1 MTKQTD
7 PKDIKDIP
15 FTEKDASLQTQEDER
30 QNDVAGQFS
39 IFDQEISG
47 ALFTQNAP
55 EEPEV
60 LEKAAVEEPE
70 ETAAA
75 DHSAIDTT
83 VLQENPDDTVH
94 ENKAEPG
101 ISSIQEASPD
111 ENTVPPQD
119 EYYIPQFDIPPAEE
133 KKPIKDAAPFS
144 VPTSTNT
151 AANTGDDDEEEP
163 ISNRLVPYSE
173 IKNKSELPTFETP
186 YLYKGKK
193 GEHIRYRLSLPTD
206 KNPKKERMKRN
217 IISLGI
223 TVITA
228 LILAF
233 LLRSFV
239 FVLATVDGPSM
250 EPTLQNNEKILVT
263 RYSYYFHE
271 IEHGDV
277 IVCRFDN
284 ENYPDY
290 YVKRVIALG
299 GETVKIENGIVY
311 VNDTPLEEN
320 YIKEPPRNDMEE
332 ILVPAGYVFVM
343 GDNRNNSTD
352 SRKSYIGP
360 IAQELVVGKARC
372 ILLPLSNFGSIEE

>member
-7 PKDIKDIP
+7 PKDINP
-15 FTEKDASLQTQEDER
+15 FPEKDASVQTQEDQR

-47 ALFTQNAP
+47 TLFTQTPP
-55 EEPEV
+55 EEPNI
-60 LEKAAVEEPE
+60 PE
-70 ETAAA
+70 ETTVIPLKETA
-75 DHSAIDTT
+75 AIDQPPIITKT
-83 VLQENPDDTVH
+83 VLQENPDDKMH
-94 ENKAEPG
+94 ETLPDTDA
-101 ISSIQEASPD
+101 SSVQEDSSD
-111 ENTVPPQD
+111 ETSAPMQD
-119 EYYIPQFDIPPAEE
+119 EYYIPQFDIPPAEK
-133 KKPIKDAAPFS
+133 KKPIEDIPPSS
-144 VPTSTNT
+144 VSTANFT
-151 AANTGDDDEEEP
+151 ADNITDDKAEN
-163 ISNRLVPYSE
+163 IAHRLVAYSE
-173 IKNKSELPTFETP
+173 IKNKSELPEFETP

-206 KNPKKERMKRN
+206 KNPKKERMKRS

-271 IEHGDV
+271 IERGDV

-290 YVKRVIALG
+290 YVKRVVALG

-311 VNDTPLEEN
+311 VNDVPLEEN

-332 ILVPAGYVFVM
+332 VLVPVGYVFVM

-372 ILLPLSNFGSIEE
+372 ILFPLSNFGSIEE

>member
-7 PKDIKDIP
+7 PKDINP
-15 FTEKDASLQTQEDER
+15 FPEKDASVQTQEDQR

-47 ALFTQNAP
+47 TLFTQTPP
-55 EEPEV
+55 EEPNI
-60 LEKAAVEEPE
+60 PE
-70 ETAAA
+70 ETTVIPLKETA
-75 DHSAIDTT
+75 AIDQPPIITKT
-83 VLQENPDDTVH
+83 VLQENPDDKMH
-94 ENKAEPG
+94 ETLPDTDA
-101 ISSIQEASPD
+101 SSVQEDSSD
-111 ENTVPPQD
+111 ETSAPMQD
-119 EYYIPQFDIPPAEE
+119 EYYIPQFDIPPAKK
-133 KKPIKDAAPFS
+133 KKPIEDIPPSS
-144 VPTSTNT
+144 VSTADFT
-151 AANTGDDDEEEP
+151 ADNITDDKAEN
-163 ISNRLVPYSE
+163 IAHRLVAYSE
-173 IKNKSELPTFETP
+173 IKNKSELPEFETP

-206 KNPKKERMKRN
+206 KNPKKERMKRS

-271 IEHGDV
+271 IERGDV

-290 YVKRVIALG
+290 YVKRVVALG

-311 VNDTPLEEN
+311 VNDVPLEEN

-332 ILVPAGYVFVM
+332 VLVPVGYVFVM

-372 ILLPLSNFGSIEE
+372 ILFPLSNFGSIEE

>member
-7 PKDIKDIP
+7 PKDINP
-15 FTEKDASLQTQEDER
+15 FPEKDASVQTQEDQR

-47 ALFTQNAP
+47 TLFTQTPP
-55 EEPEV
+55 EEPNI
-60 LEKAAVEEPE
+60 PE
-70 ETAAA
+70 ETTVIPLKETA
-75 DHSAIDTT
+75 AIDQPPIITKT
-83 VLQENPDDTVH
+83 VLQENPDDKMH
-94 ENKAEPG
+94 ETLPDTDV
-101 ISSIQEASPD
+101 SSVQEDSSD
-111 ENTVPPQD
+111 ETSAPMQD
-119 EYYIPQFDIPPAEE
+119 EYYIPQFDIPPAEK
-133 KKPIKDAAPFS
+133 KKPIEDIPPSS
-144 VPTSTNT
+144 VSTADFT
-151 AANTGDDDEEEP
+151 ADNITDDKAEN
-163 ISNRLVPYSE
+163 IAHRLVAYSE
-173 IKNKSELPTFETP
+173 IKNKSELPEFETP

-206 KNPKKERMKRN
+206 KNPKKERMKRS

-271 IEHGDV
+271 IERGDV

-290 YVKRVIALG
+290 YVKRVVALG

-311 VNDTPLEEN
+311 VNDVPLEEN

-332 ILVPAGYVFVM
+332 VLVPVGYVFVM

-372 ILLPLSNFGSIEE
+372 ILFPLSNFGSIEE

>member
-7 PKDIKDIP
+7 PKDINP
-15 FTEKDASLQTQEDER
+15 FPEKDASVQTQEDQR

-47 ALFTQNAP
+47 TLFTQTPP
-55 EEPEV
+55 EEPNI
-60 LEKAAVEEPE
+60 PE
-70 ETAAA
+70 ETTVISLKETA
-75 DHSAIDTT
+75 AIDQPPIITKT
-83 VLQENPDDTVH
+83 VLQENPDDKMH
-94 ENKAEPG
+94 ETLPDTDA
-101 ISSIQEASPD
+101 SSVQEDSSD
-111 ENTVPPQD
+111 ETSAPMQD
-119 EYYIPQFDIPPAEE
+119 EYYIPQFDIPPAEK
-133 KKPIKDAAPFS
+133 KKPIEDIPPSS
-144 VPTSTNT
+144 VSTADFT
-151 AANTGDDDEEEP
+151 ADNITDDKAEN
-163 ISNRLVPYSE
+163 IAHRLVAYSE
-173 IKNKSELPTFETP
+173 IKNKSELPEFETP

-206 KNPKKERMKRN
+206 KNPKKERMKRS

-271 IEHGDV
+271 IERGDV

-290 YVKRVIALG
+290 YVKRVVALG
-299 GETVKIENGIVY
+299 GETVKIENGSVY
-311 VNDTPLEEN
+311 VNDLPLEEN

-332 ILVPAGYVFVM
+332 VLVPVGYVFVM

-372 ILLPLSNFGSIEE
+372 ILFPLSNFGSIEE

>member
-7 PKDIKDIP
+7 PKDINP
-15 FTEKDASLQTQEDER
+15 FPEKDASVQTQEDQR

-47 ALFTQNAP
+47 TLFTQTPP
-55 EEPEV
+55 EEPNI
-60 LEKAAVEEPE
+60 PE
-70 ETAAA
+70 ETTVIPLKETA
-75 DHSAIDTT
+75 AIDQPPIITKT
-83 VLQENPDDTVH
+83 VLQENPDDKMH
-94 ENKAEPG
+94 ETLPDTDA
-101 ISSIQEASPD
+101 SSVQEDSSD
-111 ENTVPPQD
+111 ETSAPMQD
-119 EYYIPQFDIPPAEE
+119 EYYIPQFDIPSAEK
-133 KKPIKDAAPFS
+133 KKPIEDIPPSS
-144 VPTSTNT
+144 VSTADFT
-151 AANTGDDDEEEP
+151 ADNITDDKAEN
-163 ISNRLVPYSE
+163 IAHRLVAYSE
-173 IKNKSELPTFETP
+173 IKNKSELPEFETP

-206 KNPKKERMKRN
+206 KNPKKERMKRS

-271 IEHGDV
+271 IERGDV

-290 YVKRVIALG
+290 YVKRVVALG

-311 VNDTPLEEN
+311 VNDVPLEEN

-332 ILVPAGYVFVM
+332 VLVPAGYVFVM

-372 ILLPLSNFGSIEE
+372 ILFPLSNFGSIEE

>member
-7 PKDIKDIP
+7 PKDINP
-15 FTEKDASLQTQEDER
+15 FPEKDASVQTQEDQR

-47 ALFTQNAP
+47 TLFTQTPP
-55 EEPEV
+55 EEPNI
-60 LEKAAVEEPE
+60 PE
-70 ETAAA
+70 ETAA
-75 DHSAIDTT
+75 IDQPPIITKT
-83 VLQENPDDTVH
+83 VLQENPDDKMH
-94 ENKAEPG
+94 ETLPDTDA
-101 ISSIQEASPD
+101 SSVQEDSSD
-111 ENTVPPQD
+111 ETSAPMQD
-119 EYYIPQFDIPPAEE
+119 EYTADNITDDKAEN
-133 KKPIKDAAPFS
+133 IAH
-144 VPTSTNT
+144 
-151 AANTGDDDEEEP
+151 
-163 ISNRLVPYSE
+163 RLVAYSE
-173 IKNKSELPTFETP
+173 IKNKSELPEFETP

-206 KNPKKERMKRN
+206 KNPKKERMKRS

-271 IEHGDV
+271 IERGDV

-290 YVKRVIALG
+290 YVKRVVALG

-311 VNDTPLEEN
+311 VNDVPLEEN

-332 ILVPAGYVFVM
+332 VLVPVGYVFVM

-372 ILLPLSNFGSIEE
+372 ILFPLSNFGSIEE

>member
-7 PKDIKDIP
+7 PKDINP
-15 FTEKDASLQTQEDER
+15 FPEKDASVQTQEDQR

-47 ALFTQNAP
+47 TLFTQTPP
-55 EEPEV
+55 EEPNI
-60 LEKAAVEEPE
+60 PE
-70 ETAAA
+70 ETTVIPLKETA
-75 DHSAIDTT
+75 AIDQPPIITKT
-83 VLQENPDDTVH
+83 VLQENPDDKMH
-94 ENKAEPG
+94 ETLPDTDA
-101 ISSIQEASPD
+101 SSVQEDFSD
-111 ENTVPPQD
+111 ETSAPMQD
-119 EYYIPQFDIPPAEE
+119 EYYIPQFDIPPAEK
-133 KKPIKDAAPFS
+133 KKPIEDIPPSS
-144 VPTSTNT
+144 VSTADFT
-151 AANTGDDDEEEP
+151 ADNITDDKAEN
-163 ISNRLVPYSE
+163 IAHRLVAYSE
-173 IKNKSELPTFETP
+173 IKNKSELPEFETP

-206 KNPKKERMKRN
+206 KNPKKERMKRS

-271 IEHGDV
+271 IERGDV

-290 YVKRVIALG
+290 YVKRVVALG

-311 VNDTPLEEN
+311 VNDVPLEEN

-332 ILVPAGYVFVM
+332 VLVPAGYVFVM

-372 ILLPLSNFGSIEE
+372 ILFPLSNFGSIEE

>member
-7 PKDIKDIP
+7 PKDINP
-15 FTEKDASLQTQEDER
+15 FPEKDASVQTQEDQR

-47 ALFTQNAP
+47 TLFTQTPP
-55 EEPEV
+55 EEPNI
-60 LEKAAVEEPE
+60 PE
-70 ETAAA
+70 ETTVIPLKETA
-75 DHSAIDTT
+75 AIDQPPIITKT
-83 VLQENPDDTVH
+83 VLQENPDDKMH
-94 ENKAEPG
+94 ETLPDTDA
-101 ISSIQEASPD
+101 SSVQEDSSD
-111 ENTVPPQD
+111 ETSAPMQD
-119 EYYIPQFDIPPAEE
+119 EYYIPQFDIPPAEK
-133 KKPIKDAAPFS
+133 KKPIEDIPPSS
-144 VPTSTNT
+144 VSTADFT
-151 AANTGDDDEEEP
+151 ADNVTDDKAEN
-163 ISNRLVPYSE
+163 IAHRLVAYSE
-173 IKNKSELPTFETP
+173 IKNKSELPEFETP

-206 KNPKKERMKRN
+206 KNPKKERMKRS

-271 IEHGDV
+271 IERGDV

-290 YVKRVIALG
+290 YVKRVVALG

-311 VNDTPLEEN
+311 VNDVPLEEN

-332 ILVPAGYVFVM
+332 VLVPVGYVFVM

-372 ILLPLSNFGSIEE
+372 ILFPLSNFGSIEE

>member
-7 PKDIKDIP
+7 PKDINP
-15 FTEKDASLQTQEDER
+15 FPEKDASVQTQEDQR

-47 ALFTQNAP
+47 TLFTQTPP
-55 EEPEV
+55 EEPNI
-60 LEKAAVEEPE
+60 PE
-70 ETAAA
+70 ETTVISLKETA
-75 DHSAIDTT
+75 AIDQPPIITKT
-83 VLQENPDDTVH
+83 VLQENPDDKMH
-94 ENKAEPG
+94 ETLPDTDA
-101 ISSIQEASPD
+101 SSVQEDSSD
-111 ENTVPPQD
+111 ETSAPMQD
-119 EYYIPQFDIPPAEE
+119 EYYIPQFDIPPAEK
-133 KKPIKDAAPFS
+133 KKPIEDIPPSS
-144 VPTSTNT
+144 VSTADFT
-151 AANTGDDDEEEP
+151 ADNITDDKAEN
-163 ISNRLVPYSE
+163 IAHRLVAYSE
-173 IKNKSELPTFETP
+173 IKNKSELPEFETP

-206 KNPKKERMKRN
+206 KNPKKERMKRS

-271 IEHGDV
+271 IERGDV

-290 YVKRVIALG
+290 YVKRVVALG

-311 VNDTPLEEN
+311 VNDVPLEEN
-320 YIKEPPRNDMEE
+320 YMKEPPRNDMEE
-332 ILVPAGYVFVM
+332 VLVPVGYVFVM

-372 ILLPLSNFGSIEE
+372 ILFPLSNFGSIEE

>member
-7 PKDIKDIP
+7 PKDINP
-15 FTEKDASLQTQEDER
+15 FPEKDASVQTQEDQR

-47 ALFTQNAP
+47 TLFTQTPP
-55 EEPEV
+55 EEPNI
-60 LEKAAVEEPE
+60 PE
-70 ETAAA
+70 ETAA
-75 DHSAIDTT
+75 IDQPPIITKT
-83 VLQENPDDTVH
+83 VLQENPDDKMH
-94 ENKAEPG
+94 ETLPDTDA
-101 ISSIQEASPD
+101 SSVQEDSSD
-111 ENTVPPQD
+111 ETSAPMQD
-119 EYYIPQFDIPPAEE
+119 EYYIPQFDIPPAEK
-133 KKPIKDAAPFS
+133 KKPIEDIPPSS
-144 VPTSTNT
+144 VSTADFT
-151 AANTGDDDEEEP
+151 ADNITDDKAEN
-163 ISNRLVPYSE
+163 IAHRLVAYSE
-173 IKNKSELPTFETP
+173 IKNKSELPEFETP

-206 KNPKKERMKRN
+206 KNPKKERMKRS

-271 IEHGDV
+271 IERGDV

-290 YVKRVIALG
+290 YVKRVVALG

-311 VNDTPLEEN
+311 VNDVPLEEN

-332 ILVPAGYVFVM
+332 VLVPVGYVFVM

-372 ILLPLSNFGSIEE
+372 ILFPLSNFGSIEE

>member
-7 PKDIKDIP
+7 PKDINP
-15 FTEKDASLQTQEDER
+15 FPEKDASVQTQEDQR

-47 ALFTQNAP
+47 TLFTQTPP
-55 EEPEV
+55 EEPNI
-60 LEKAAVEEPE
+60 PE
-70 ETAAA
+70 ETTVIPLKETA
-75 DHSAIDTT
+75 AIDQPPIITKT
-83 VLQENPDDTVH
+83 VLQENPDDKMH
-94 ENKAEPG
+94 ETLPDTDA
-101 ISSIQEASPD
+101 SSVQEDFSD
-111 ENTVPPQD
+111 ETSAPMQD
-119 EYYIPQFDIPPAEE
+119 EYYIPQFDIPPAEK
-133 KKPIKDAAPFS
+133 KKPIEDIPPSS
-144 VPTSTNT
+144 VSTADFT
-151 AANTGDDDEEEP
+151 ADNITDDKAEN
-163 ISNRLVPYSE
+163 IAHRLVAYSE
-173 IKNKSELPTFETP
+173 IKNKSELPEFETP

-206 KNPKKERMKRN
+206 KNPKKERMKRS

-271 IEHGDV
+271 IERGDV
-277 IVCRFDN
+277 FVCRFDN

-290 YVKRVIALG
+290 YVKRVVALG

-311 VNDTPLEEN
+311 VNDVPLEEN

-332 ILVPAGYVFVM
+332 VLVPAGYVFVM

-372 ILLPLSNFGSIEE
+372 ILFPLSNFGSIEE

>member
-7 PKDIKDIP
+7 PKDINP
-15 FTEKDASLQTQEDER
+15 FPEKDASVQTQEDQR

-47 ALFTQNAP
+47 TLFTQTPP
-55 EEPEV
+55 EEPNI
-60 LEKAAVEEPE
+60 PE
-70 ETAAA
+70 ETTVISLKETA
-75 DHSAIDTT
+75 AIDQPPIITKT
-83 VLQENPDDTVH
+83 VLQENPDDKMH
-94 ENKAEPG
+94 ETLPDTDA
-101 ISSIQEASPD
+101 SSVQEDSSD
-111 ENTVPPQD
+111 ETSAPMQD
-119 EYYIPQFDIPPAEE
+119 EYYIPQFDIPPAKK
-133 KKPIKDAAPFS
+133 KKPIEDIPPSS
-144 VPTSTNT
+144 VSTADFT
-151 AANTGDDDEEEP
+151 ADNITDDKAEN
-163 ISNRLVPYSE
+163 IAHRLVAYSE
-173 IKNKSELPTFETP
+173 IKNKSELPEFETP

-206 KNPKKERMKRN
+206 KNPKKERMKRS

-271 IEHGDV
+271 IERGDV

-290 YVKRVIALG
+290 YVKRVVALG

-311 VNDTPLEEN
+311 VNDVPLEEN

-332 ILVPAGYVFVM
+332 VLVPVGYVFVM

-372 ILLPLSNFGSIEE
+372 ILFPLSNFGSIEE

>member
-7 PKDIKDIP
+7 PKDTNS
-15 FTEKDASLQTQEDER
+15 FSEKDVSLQTQEDER
-30 QNDVAGQFS
+30 PNDIAGQFS

-47 ALFTQNAP
+47 TLFTPNPP
-55 EEPEV
+55 EE
-60 LEKAAVEEPE
+60 AADDESEEP
-70 ETAAA
+70 AAA
-75 DHSAIDTT
+75 NRTATGTT
-83 VLQENPDDTVH
+83 ILQENPENAVYENNTEAESRASSLQNSSEKDTV
-94 ENKAEPG
+94 
-101 ISSIQEASPD
+101 SL
-111 ENTVPPQD
+111 QD
-119 EYYIPQFDIPPAEE
+119 EYYIPQFDSPPAE
-133 KKPIKDAAPFS
+133 KTIK
-144 VPTSTNT
+144 T
-151 AANTGDDDEEEP
+151 AASFPASSTLDSAAEDIEDGEEEP

-173 IKNKSELPTFETP
+173 IKNKSELPAFETP

-228 LILAF
+228 LVLAF

-239 FVLATVDGPSM
+239 FVLATVNGPSM

-271 IEHGDV
+271 IERGDV

-284 ENYPDY
+284 ENFPDY

-299 GETVKIENGIVY
+299 GETVKIENGVVY

-320 YIKEPPRNDMEE
+320 YIKEPPQNDMDEV
-332 ILVPAGYVFVM
+332 LVPAGYVFVM

-372 ILLPLSNFGSIEE
+372 ILFPFSNFGAIEE

>member
-7 PKDIKDIP
+7 PKDINP
-15 FTEKDASLQTQEDER
+15 FPEKDASVQTQEDQR

-47 ALFTQNAP
+47 TLFTQTPP
-55 EEPEV
+55 EEPNI
-60 LEKAAVEEPE
+60 PE
-70 ETAAA
+70 ETTVTPLKETA
-75 DHSAIDTT
+75 AIDQPPIITKT
-83 VLQENPDDTVH
+83 VLQENPDDKMHKTLPDTD
-94 ENKAEPG
+94 A
-101 ISSIQEASPD
+101 SSVQEDSSD
-111 ENTVPPQD
+111 ETSAPMQD
-119 EYYIPQFDIPPAEE
+119 EYYIPQFDIPPAEK
-133 KKPIKDAAPFS
+133 KKPIEDIPPSS
-144 VPTSTNT
+144 VSTADFT
-151 AANTGDDDEEEP
+151 ADNITDDKAEN
-163 ISNRLVPYSE
+163 IAHRLVAYSE
-173 IKNKSELPTFETP
+173 IKNKSELPEFETP

-206 KNPKKERMKRN
+206 KNPKKERMKRS

-271 IEHGDV
+271 IERGDV

-290 YVKRVIALG
+290 YVKRVVALG

-311 VNDTPLEEN
+311 VNDVPLEEN

-332 ILVPAGYVFVM
+332 VLVPVGYVFVM

-360 IAQELVVGKARC
+360 IAQELVIGKARC
-372 ILLPLSNFGSIEE
+372 ILFPLSNFGSIEE

>member
-7 PKDIKDIP
+7 PKDINP
-15 FTEKDASLQTQEDER
+15 FPEKDASVQTQEDQR

-47 ALFTQNAP
+47 TLFTQTPP
-55 EEPEV
+55 EEPNI
-60 LEKAAVEEPE
+60 PE
-70 ETAAA
+70 ETTVIPLKETA
-75 DHSAIDTT
+75 AIDQPPIITKT
-83 VLQENPDDTVH
+83 VLQENPDDKMH
-94 ENKAEPG
+94 ETLPDTDA
-101 ISSIQEASPD
+101 SSVQEDSSD
-111 ENTVPPQD
+111 ETSAPMQD
-119 EYYIPQFDIPPAEE
+119 EYYIPQFDIPPAEK
-133 KKPIKDAAPFS
+133 KKPIEDIPPSS
-144 VPTSTNT
+144 VSTADFT
-151 AANTGDDDEEEP
+151 ADNITDDKAEN
-163 ISNRLVPYSE
+163 IAHRLVAYSE
-173 IKNKSELPTFETP
+173 IKNKSELPEFETP

-206 KNPKKERMKRN
+206 KNPKKERMKRS

-271 IEHGDV
+271 IERGDV

-290 YVKRVIALG
+290 YVKRVVALG

-311 VNDTPLEEN
+311 VNDVPLEEN

-332 ILVPAGYVFVM
+332 VLVPVGYVFVM

-372 ILLPLSNFGSIEE
+372 ILFPLSNFGSIEE

>member
-7 PKDIKDIP
+7 PKDINP
-15 FTEKDASLQTQEDER
+15 FPEKDASVQTQEDQR
-30 QNDVAGQFS
+30 QTDVAGQFS

-47 ALFTQNAP
+47 TLFTQTPP
-55 EEPEV
+55 EEPNI
-60 LEKAAVEEPE
+60 PE
-70 ETAAA
+70 ETTVIPLKETA
-75 DHSAIDTT
+75 AIDQPPIITKT
-83 VLQENPDDTVH
+83 VLQENPDDKMH
-94 ENKAEPG
+94 ETLPDTDA
-101 ISSIQEASPD
+101 SSVQEDFSD
-111 ENTVPPQD
+111 ETSAPMQD
-119 EYYIPQFDIPPAEE
+119 EYYIPQFDIPPAEK
-133 KKPIKDAAPFS
+133 KKPIEDIPPSS
-144 VPTSTNT
+144 VSTADFT
-151 AANTGDDDEEEP
+151 ADNITDDKAEN
-163 ISNRLVPYSE
+163 IAHRLVAYSE
-173 IKNKSELPTFETP
+173 IKNKSELPEFETP

-206 KNPKKERMKRN
+206 KNPKKERMKRS

-271 IEHGDV
+271 IERGDV

-290 YVKRVIALG
+290 YVKRVVALG

-311 VNDTPLEEN
+311 VNDVPLEEN

-332 ILVPAGYVFVM
+332 VLVPAGYVFVM

-372 ILLPLSNFGSIEE
+372 ILFPLSNFGSIEE

>member
-7 PKDIKDIP
+7 PKDINP
-15 FTEKDASLQTQEDER
+15 FPEKDASVQTQEDQR

-47 ALFTQNAP
+47 TLFTQTPP
-55 EEPEV
+55 EEPNI
-60 LEKAAVEEPE
+60 PE
-70 ETAAA
+70 ETTVIPLKETA
-75 DHSAIDTT
+75 AIDQPPIITKT
-83 VLQENPDDTVH
+83 VLQENPDDKMH
-94 ENKAEPG
+94 ETLPDTDA
-101 ISSIQEASPD
+101 SSVQEDSSD
-111 ENTVPPQD
+111 ETSAPMQD
-119 EYYIPQFDIPPAEE
+119 EYYIPQFDIPPAEK
-133 KKPIKDAAPFS
+133 KKPIEDIPPSS
-144 VPTSTNT
+144 VSTADFT
-151 AANTGDDDEEEP
+151 ADNITDDKAEN
-163 ISNRLVPYSE
+163 IAHRLVAYSE
-173 IKNKSELPTFETP
+173 IKNKSELPEFETP

-206 KNPKKERMKRN
+206 KNPKKERMKRS

-271 IEHGDV
+271 IERGDV

-290 YVKRVIALG
+290 YVKRVVALG

-311 VNDTPLEEN
+311 VNDVPLEEN

-332 ILVPAGYVFVM
+332 VLVPAGYVFVM

-372 ILLPLSNFGSIEE
+372 ILFPLSNFGSIEE

>member
-7 PKDIKDIP
+7 PKDINP
-15 FTEKDASLQTQEDER
+15 FPEKDASVQTQEDQR

-47 ALFTQNAP
+47 TLFTQTPP
-55 EEPEV
+55 EEPNI
-60 LEKAAVEEPE
+60 PE
-70 ETAAA
+70 ETTVISLKETA
-75 DHSAIDTT
+75 AIDQPPIITKT
-83 VLQENPDDTVH
+83 VLQENPDDKMH
-94 ENKAEPG
+94 ETLPDTDA
-101 ISSIQEASPD
+101 SSVQEDSSD
-111 ENTVPPQD
+111 ETSAPMQD
-119 EYYIPQFDIPPAEE
+119 EYYIPQFDIPPAEK
-133 KKPIKDAAPFS
+133 KKPIEDIPPSS
-144 VPTSTNT
+144 VSTADFT
-151 AANTGDDDEEEP
+151 ADNITDDKAEN
-163 ISNRLVPYSE
+163 IAHRLVAYSE
-173 IKNKSELPTFETP
+173 IKNKSELPEFETP

-206 KNPKKERMKRN
+206 KNPKKERMKRS

-271 IEHGDV
+271 IERGDV

-290 YVKRVIALG
+290 YVKRVVALG

-311 VNDTPLEEN
+311 VNDVPLEEN

-332 ILVPAGYVFVM
+332 VLVPVGYVFVM

-372 ILLPLSNFGSIEE
+372 ILFPLSNFGSIEE

>member
-7 PKDIKDIP
+7 PKDIKP
-15 FTEKDASLQTQEDER
+15 FPEKDASVQTQEDQR

-47 ALFTQNAP
+47 TLFTQTPP
-55 EEPEV
+55 EEPNI
-60 LEKAAVEEPE
+60 PE
-70 ETAAA
+70 ETTVTPLKETA
-75 DHSAIDTT
+75 AIDQPPIITKT
-83 VLQENPDDTVH
+83 VLQENPDDKMHKTLPDTD
-94 ENKAEPG
+94 A
-101 ISSIQEASPD
+101 SSVQEDSSD
-111 ENTVPPQD
+111 ETSAPMQD
-119 EYYIPQFDIPPAEE
+119 EYYIPQFDIPPAEK
-133 KKPIKDAAPFS
+133 KKPIEDIPPSS
-144 VPTSTNT
+144 VSTADFT
-151 AANTGDDDEEEP
+151 ADNITDDKAEN
-163 ISNRLVPYSE
+163 IAHRLVAYSE
-173 IKNKSELPTFETP
+173 IKNKSELPEFETP

-206 KNPKKERMKRN
+206 KNPKKERMKRS

-271 IEHGDV
+271 IERGDV

-290 YVKRVIALG
+290 YVKRVVALG

-311 VNDTPLEEN
+311 VNDVPLEEN

-332 ILVPAGYVFVM
+332 VLVPVGYVFVM

-360 IAQELVVGKARC
+360 IAQELVIGKARC
-372 ILLPLSNFGSIEE
+372 ILFPLSNFGSIEE

>member
-7 PKDIKDIP
+7 PKDINP
-15 FTEKDASLQTQEDER
+15 FPEKDASVQTQEDQR

-47 ALFTQNAP
+47 TLFTQTPP
-55 EEPEV
+55 EEPNI
-60 LEKAAVEEPE
+60 PE
-70 ETAAA
+70 ETTVIPLKETA
-75 DHSAIDTT
+75 AIDQPPIITKT
-83 VLQENPDDTVH
+83 VLQENPDDKMH
-94 ENKAEPG
+94 ETLTDTDA
-101 ISSIQEASPD
+101 SSVQEDFSD
-111 ENTVPPQD
+111 ETSAPMQD
-119 EYYIPQFDIPPAEE
+119 EYYIPQFDSPPAEK
-133 KKPIKDAAPFS
+133 KKPIEDIPPSS
-144 VPTSTNT
+144 VSTADFT
-151 AANTGDDDEEEP
+151 ADNITDDKAEN
-163 ISNRLVPYSE
+163 IAHRLVAYSE
-173 IKNKSELPTFETP
+173 IKNKSELPEFETP

-206 KNPKKERMKRN
+206 KNPKKERMKRS

-271 IEHGDV
+271 IERGDV

-290 YVKRVIALG
+290 YVKRVVALG

-311 VNDTPLEEN
+311 VNDVPLEEN

-332 ILVPAGYVFVM
+332 VLVPAGYVFVM

-372 ILLPLSNFGSIEE
+372 ILFPLSNFGSIEE